1 MLMKTHFGY
10 LRSSDYPSYEMAVQP
25 VFWLFADTCRIFIC
39 ACILQF
45 ILLLPLSQS
54 SHAEVDDYPGILINI
69 GTHQLHIHC
78 TGTGTPTVII
88 DSGLGGFSLEWWRIQ
103 KTLSGYV
110 KVCSY
115 DRAGYGWSNP
125 GPSPRT
131 TKRIAEELR
140 VLLKTAH
147 IPGPYILV
155 GHSFGGFNIRYFA
168 SQNPDLVAGMVLIDS
183 SHPRQFERFPAP
195 KPKPRI
201 IWKKNIKYAITKPV
215 MPANY
220 PEQVKT
226 KGYQLMAT
234 HKARIAYLQ
243 ESNRFKL
250 SAKQVLAEDYLPDIP
265 LTILSRGKRVWP
277 ENELGDELEMIWDEL
292 QDDLALLTSQTLHLR
307 AKQSGHLIH
316 LDQPELV
323 TTAILKTVSNVKKQQ
338 HIMFA
343 QAKTDYL
350 NTLPSDQLIPLY
362 QLNINAMD
370 KYPLIQWNPERD
382 LRYNFIRP
390 SSTRYHP
397 VFLREL

>member
-1 MLMKTHFGY
+1 MLVKTHFGY
-10 LRSSDYPSYEMAVQP
+10 LRSSDSASYAMEVQT
-25 VFWLFADTCRIFIC
+25 VFWLFADVCRLFIY
-39 ACILQF
+39 ACFLQF
-45 ILLLPLSQS
+45 MFLLPLSQS
-54 SHAEVDDYPGILINI
+54 SRAEVDDYPGILINI

-115 DRAGYGWSNP
+115 DRAGYGWSNA

-195 KPKPRI
+195 KPEPRI
-201 IWKKNIKYAITKPV
+201 ILKKNIKYTITKPV

-220 PEQVKT
+220 PAQVKT

-234 HKARIAYLQ
+234 RKARNAYLQ

-292 QDDLALLTSQTLHLR
+292 QDDLALLTSQTLHLS

-323 TTAILKTVSNVKKQQ
+323 TKAILKTVSNVKSHQ
-338 HIMFA
+338 HIMLT

-350 NTLPSDQLIPLY
+350 HTLPSEQLVPLY
-362 QLNINAMD
+362 QTNINATD

-382 LRYNFIRP
+382 LLYDFIRP
-390 SSTRYHP
+390 ASSRFYP
-397 VFLREL
+397 VFPRAL

>member
-10 LRSSDYPSYEMAVQP
+10 LRSSDLPSRKMAIQP
-25 VFWLFADTCRIFIC
+25 VFWLFVDTCKIFVC
-39 ACILQF
+39 ACLVQF
-45 ILLLPLSQS
+45 ILLLPFSQS
-54 SHAEVDDYPGILINI
+54 SHAEVDDYPGIMINI

-78 TGTGTPTVII
+78 TGTGMPTVII

-147 IPGPYILV
+147 IQGPYILV

-195 KPKPRI
+195 KPKLRVT
-201 IWKKNIKYAITKPV
+201 WKKNIKYTITKPV
-215 MPANY
+215 ISANY
-220 PEQVKT
+220 PEQVKI

-234 HKARIAYLQ
+234 RKARNAYLQ
-243 ESNRFKL
+243 ESNKFKL

-277 ENELGDELEMIWDEL
+277 ENEFGDELEMIWDEL
-292 QDDLALLTSQTLHLR
+292 QDDLALLTSQTLHLS
-307 AKQSGHLIH
+307 ANQSGHLIH

-323 TTAILKTVSNVKKQQ
+323 TTAILKTVSNVKKHR

-343 QAKTDYL
+343 QAKIDYL
-350 NTLPSDQLIPLY
+350 HTLLSDQLVPLY

-370 KYPLIQWNPERD
+370 KYPLVQWNPEHD

-390 SSTRYHP
+390 ASTRYHP
-397 VFLREL
+397 IFPREL